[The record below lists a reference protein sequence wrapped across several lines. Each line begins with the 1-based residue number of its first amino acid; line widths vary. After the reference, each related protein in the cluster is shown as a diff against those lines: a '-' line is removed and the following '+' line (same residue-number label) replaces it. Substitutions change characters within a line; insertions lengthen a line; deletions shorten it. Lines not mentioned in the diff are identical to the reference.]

1 MKITSFAPTIVT
13 SKPDEVVKLFED
25 LGFEIQH
32 HNEEVSD
39 RPSYRMKDA
48 SGFNVGIAR
57 NDAAQS
63 DQVIIRM
70 NVDNLEEAHDLL
82 TSHGFRD
89 GPRTN
94 DGKTSG
100 STGMFS
106 PSGFA
111 IGLVEH
117 KRDRG

>member
-1 MKITSFAPTIVT
+1 
-13 SKPDEVVKLFED
+13 
-25 LGFEIQH
+25 
-32 HNEEVSD
+32 
-39 RPSYRMKDA
+39 
-48 SGFNVGIAR
+48 
-57 NDAAQS
+57 
-63 DQVIIRM
+63 M
-70 NVDNLEEAHDLL
+70 NVDNLEEAYDLL

-94 DGKTSG
+94 DGKTSR
-100 STGMFS
+100 STGVFS